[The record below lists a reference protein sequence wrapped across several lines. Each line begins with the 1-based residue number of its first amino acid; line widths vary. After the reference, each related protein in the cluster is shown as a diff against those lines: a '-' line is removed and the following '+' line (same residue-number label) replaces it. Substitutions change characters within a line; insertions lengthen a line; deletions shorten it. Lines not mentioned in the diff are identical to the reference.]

1 METMKGRLYLFQC
14 YPQITTTLTFAEYTD
29 DSRTATKEVKV
40 TSDDKGAAAYYAAY
54 GIASD
59 VYCQAES
66 EDDLYVG
73 TFYKDQLKTGE
84 GDSTQMEL
92 YPCNNL
98 QLRRAAYAY
107 LYLKKPDGTPYKGSI
122 TFHGGVYVNGEY
134 KESARFNLQGTG
146 QNVNQ
151 PGDQDQKVSLGADGK
166 LEVVMDQTQ
175 WGLEGNAVS
184 AGDDIRYVFQIEQ
197 GAEVM
202 MLAGAKTPT
211 EYAIEEIDPYMLRE
225 LIQAIYVEAPDKS
238 SGKRRQNIH
247 IKYDGIGFIP
257 LEELM
262 RHE

>member
-1 METMKGRLYLFQC
+1 MKDRLYLFQC

-73 TFYKDQLKTGE
+73 TFYKDQMKTGE

-107 LYLKKPDGTPYKGSI
+107 LYLKKPDCTPYKGNH
-122 TFHGGVYVNGEY
+122 FPRRRVC
-134 KESARFNLQGTG
+134 
-146 QNVNQ
+146 
-151 PGDQDQKVSLGADGK
+151 
-166 LEVVMDQTQ
+166 Q
-175 WGLEGNAVS
+175 WG
-184 AGDDIRYVFQIEQ
+184 I
-197 GAEVM
+197 
-202 MLAGAKTPT
+202 
-211 EYAIEEIDPYMLRE
+211 
-225 LIQAIYVEAPDKS
+225 
-238 SGKRRQNIH
+238 
-247 IKYDGIGFIP
+247 
-257 LEELM
+257 
-262 RHE
+262 

>member
-1 METMKGRLYLFQC
+1 METMKDRLYLFQC

-107 LYLKKPDGTPYKGSI
+107 LYLKKPDGTP
-122 TFHGGVYVNGEY
+122 TR
-134 KESARFNLQGTG
+134 A
-146 QNVNQ
+146 
-151 PGDQDQKVSLGADGK
+151 VSLSAAAC
-166 LEVVMDQTQ
+166 MSM
-175 WGLEGNAVS
+175 GNIKNPPGSLCRAQDKTSTNPETRIRRFHWARTASWRLSWTRPSGDWRATRFPQEMTS
-184 AGDDIRYVFQIEQ
+184 A
-197 GAEVM
+197 M
-202 MLAGAKTPT
+202 CS
-211 EYAIEEIDPYMLRE
+211 
-225 LIQAIYVEAPDKS
+225 KS
-238 SGKRRQNIH
+238 SRGAGLAI
-247 IKYDGIGFIP
+247 ILCLSP
-257 LEELM
+257 
-262 RHE
+262 